1 MRFHKVYK
9 LIDPRYQEEDPRR
22 VRYIGRT
29 SEKLSAL
36 LDTLATAWCKNGGP
50 KWKWLQEMSRAEV
63 KPSIIVIEKVDSAWD
78 AKDSEAH
85 WIDHYEAL
93 GYQLINVEGDQYNRA
108 WNRQR
113 VIEDF
118 QIEVMR
124 LLLGED
130 SPYDA
135 AIKNLSRGENGSA
148 LLLYLQAAETPTL
161 SIEEIPDLFRERD
174 ERIRGLERRVE
185 VAVEAGKIRETV
197 ASAVMEAI
205 EEGKQ
210 SVPEEEGSAIERYV
224 EMVAAAALEGK
235 GER

>member
-36 LDTLATAWCKNGGP
+36 LDTLSTAWRKDGGP
-50 KWKWLQEMSRAEV
+50 KWKWLQEMSRAKV
-63 KPSIIVIEKVDSAWD
+63 DPGIIVIEKVDSAWD
-78 AKDSEAH
+78 AKESEAH

-93 GYQLINVEGDQYNRA
+93 GYQLVNVEGDQYNRA

-113 VIEDF
+113 VVEDF

-124 LLLGED
+124 LLLGQD

-135 AIKNLSRGENGSA
+135 AIKKLSEKGKGSA
-148 LLLYLQAAETPTL
+148 LLLYLQAAETPNL
-161 SIEEIPDLFRERD
+161 SVEEIPDLFRERD
-174 ERIRGLERRVE
+174 ERVRGLEHRVV
-185 VAVEAGKIRETV
+185 VAIEAGKIREPIM
-197 ASAVMEAI
+197 SALREAI
-205 EEGKQ
+205 EEGKR
-210 SVPEEEGSAIERYV
+210 SIPEEEGSAIERYV
-224 EMVAAAALEGK
+224 EMVAAATLAKEK
-235 GER
+235 E

>member
-9 LIDPRYQEEDPRR
+9 LIDPRYQEEDPRHA
-22 VRYIGRT
+22 RYIGRT

-36 LDTLATAWCKNGGP
+36 LDTLSTVWCKEGGP
-50 KWKWLQEMSRAEV
+50 RWKWLQEMSRAEV
-63 KPSIIVIEKVDSAWD
+63 EPVIIVIEKVDSAWD

-93 GYQLINVEGDQYNRA
+93 GYQLVNVEGDQYNRV

-124 LLLGED
+124 LLLGQD

-135 AIKNLSRGENGSA
+135 AIKNLSEGGKKSA
-148 LLLYLQAAETPTL
+148 LLLYLQAAETPDL

-174 ERIRGLERRVE
+174 ERVRGLEHRVE
-185 VAVEAGKIRETV
+185 VAIESGKIREAV
-197 ASAVMEAI
+197 ASALKEAV
-205 EEGKQ
+205 EEGRR
-210 SVPEEEGSAIERYV
+210 SLPEEEGSAIERYV
-224 EMVAAAALEGK
+224 EMVAAAALEGEK
-235 GER
+235 E